1 MTHISERVSMPP
13 RSLRADA
20 VSNVTRIL
28 DAAREVFV
36 STGGTGPLS
45 RVAEEAGVAAA
56 TLYRHFPTRQ
66 RLANAVYRRVIATDI
81 EPLLISLEGSDAPRE
96 AMFQIAQ
103 RITEIALREREVVV
117 SMDDVVTV
125 TVEALKEHQDFFERL
140 VARGQSAGSL
150 RRELR
155 ASDIPV
161 ILAILV
167 SAAALIDVDPET
179 HRRYLGFV
187 LDALGPRGTET
198 EPPPAS

>member
-1 MTHISERVSMPP
+1 MTHISERLAMPP

-28 DAAREVFV
+28 DAARKVFA
-36 STGGTGPLS
+36 STGGTGSLS

-81 EPLLISLEGSDAPRE
+81 EPLLISLEASDAPRE

-103 RITEIALREREVVV
+103 RITEIALRERVIVV
-117 SMDDVVTV
+117 SMDDLVAA
-125 TVEALKEHQDFFERL
+125 TVEALTEYQEFFERL
-140 VARGQSAGSL
+140 VARGQDAGSL
-150 RRELR
+150 RKELR
-155 ASDIPV
+155 GSDIPA

-167 SAAALIDVDPET
+167 SAAALVDVDAET

-198 EPPPAS
+198 KPPPAH